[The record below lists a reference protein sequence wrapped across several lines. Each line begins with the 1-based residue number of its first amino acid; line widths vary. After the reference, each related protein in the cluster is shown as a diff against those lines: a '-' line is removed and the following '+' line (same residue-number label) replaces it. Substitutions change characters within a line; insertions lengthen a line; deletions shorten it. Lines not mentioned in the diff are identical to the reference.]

1 MFSKTKIAHLE
12 AREIL
17 DSRGNPTVACRV
29 VLSGGASA
37 EARVP
42 SGASTGS
49 HEALELRDGG
59 RRYGGKGVLKAVGHV
74 NAHIASALRRRDAA
88 DQRGVDARM
97 LALDGTANK
106 SNLGANAT
114 LAVSLACAQAVAAQ
128 RGLPLWKSLR
138 QAFRFPRPA
147 TLPLPFMNL
156 LNGGAHAGW
165 AMDVQECMVVPR
177 QTKFSERLRAGA
189 EIFHALKGLLAKK
202 GLATTVGDEG
212 GFAPAL
218 AKAEDSFDLLLLAIQ
233 KAGYRAGK
241 DVVLAADVAASEMY
255 DKKKKAYAFKAE
267 GRSYTAP
274 QLLERYCAWQ
284 SDYPFFSIEDPFAE
298 DDWSAW
304 SAVVREIGK
313 KTWFVGDDLFVTNPE
328 RLAVGIEKKAATALL
343 VKPNQIGTLSETV
356 DAILLAQSHGMRTI
370 ISHRSGETSDTTV
383 ADLAVA
389 SGSEGIKTGSLSRS
403 ERIEKY
409 NRLLAIER
417 ELAD

>member
-1 MFSKTKIAHLE
+1 
-12 AREIL
+12 
-17 DSRGNPTVACRV
+17 
-29 VLSGGASA
+29 
-37 EARVP
+37 
-42 SGASTGS
+42 
-49 HEALELRDGG
+49 
-59 RRYGGKGVLKAVGHV
+59 
-74 NAHIASALRRRDAA
+74 
-88 DQRGVDARM
+88 
-97 LALDGTANK
+97 
-106 SNLGANAT
+106 
-114 LAVSLACAQAVAAQ
+114 
-128 RGLPLWKSLR
+128 
-138 QAFRFPRPA
+138 
-147 TLPLPFMNL
+147 
-156 LNGGAHAGW
+156 
-165 AMDVQECMVVPR
+165 MDVQECMVVPR

-218 AKAEDSFDLLLLAIQ
+218 AKAEDSFDLLLLAIR

-267 GRSYTAP
+267 GRSYTAS
-274 QLLERYCAWQ
+274 QLLERYRAWQ

-298 DDWSAW
+298 DDWAAW
-304 SAVVREIGK
+304 SAAVRAIGK

-328 RLAVGIEKKAATALL
+328 RLAIGIEKKAATALL